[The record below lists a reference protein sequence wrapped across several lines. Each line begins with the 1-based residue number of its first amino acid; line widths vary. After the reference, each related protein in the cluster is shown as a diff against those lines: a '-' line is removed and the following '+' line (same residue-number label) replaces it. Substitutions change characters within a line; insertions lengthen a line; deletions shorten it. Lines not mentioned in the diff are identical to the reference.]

1 MNFIG
6 ALPVDGYNNVAALL
20 ITNIVRRFADSTPFP
35 VPKGPIA

>member
-20 ITNIVRRFADSTPFP
+20 VTNIVRRFADSTPFQA
-35 VPKGPIA
+35 PKASTA